1 MTSRVADEPVVVALR
16 SQSDLAEASELYR
29 RVFGYVD
36 PATAINTRLLG
47 SMVRYGGVALGAR
60 EGSGRMIAF
69 GYGWTG
75 LDHGRPFHY
84 SQAVVID
91 PAWQSRGLGR
101 RIKLAQRDLV
111 LAEGI
116 TEMRWSFDP
125 MLGRNAH
132 FNLDVLGAV
141 GHETVSGLFGPG
153 EDRLVVG
160 WDLTGGRFGLP
171 ASIPGLA
178 AEEVPADAEPGD
190 LVEVAPRRW
199 VQVVPAIRRP
209 DPELGASVT
218 AALMA
223 DHRVPVSARRI
234 DADRTGYLLVP
245 DWRAE

>member
-1 MTSRVADEPVVVALR
+1 MTSVVADEPVVVTLR
-16 SQSDLAEASELYR
+16 SQAELAEASELYR

-36 PATAINTRLLG
+36 PATSINTRLLG

-75 LDHGRPFHY
+75 LDRGRPFHY

-160 WDLTGGRFGLP
+160 WDLTGARFGMP
-171 ASIPGLA
+171 AEISGLV
-178 AEEVPADAEPGD
+178 AEEVPADAGPGD
-190 LVEVAPRRW
+190 LVEVGQRRW
-199 VQVVPAIRRP
+199 VLVVPAVRQP
-209 DPELGASVT
+209 DPGLGARIT

-223 DHRVPVSARRI
+223 EDRVPISAERI
-234 DADRTGYLLVP
+234 DPDRTGYLLVP